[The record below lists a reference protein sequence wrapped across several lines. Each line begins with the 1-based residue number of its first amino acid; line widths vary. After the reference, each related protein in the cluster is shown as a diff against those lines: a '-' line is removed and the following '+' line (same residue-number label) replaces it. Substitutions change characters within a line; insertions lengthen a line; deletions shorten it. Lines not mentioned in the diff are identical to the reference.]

1 MRGDAFIFPTGVM
14 MEARQYRML
23 YGAQSMR
30 DSLINAYQHRI
41 TVLED
46 GHRTDT
52 AHLALMENKTTS
64 QQADLGKLRSQ
75 LSDLKTKGKLLA
87 TLGLIVGA
95 ATTYVLV
102 KK

>member
-1 MRGDAFIFPTGVM
+1 MV
-14 MEARQYRML
+14 ESRQYRML
-23 YGAQSMR
+23 YDAQSIR
-30 DSLINAYQHRI
+30 DSLIIAYQHRI

-52 AHLALMENKTTS
+52 AHLALMENKTAS
-64 QQADLGKLRSQ
+64 QQADLGKLRSEV
-75 LSDLKTKGKLLA
+75 SGLKSKGKLLA

-102 KK
+102 KKR